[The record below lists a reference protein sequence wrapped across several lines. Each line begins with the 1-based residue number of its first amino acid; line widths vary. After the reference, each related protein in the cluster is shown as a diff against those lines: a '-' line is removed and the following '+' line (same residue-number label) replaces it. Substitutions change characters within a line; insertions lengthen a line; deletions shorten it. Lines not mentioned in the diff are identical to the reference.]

1 MNPAVHRRVHL
12 QHFLGSARALV
23 RPRPQRRPAKN
34 RYIMNA
40 FVLREDW
47 RRDWAVRLCE
57 PDWPGFLPPGTTM
70 IAVSEVK
77 TRTSAAAS
85 VAADAADQLAEAIS
99 DLPR

>member
-1 MNPAVHRRVHL
+1 
-12 QHFLGSARALV
+12 
-23 RPRPQRRPAKN
+23 
-34 RYIMNA
+34 
-40 FVLREDW
+40 
-47 RRDWAVRLCE
+47 
-57 PDWPGFLPPGTTM
+57 M